1 MTRASALASLGDLGF
16 NDLEAE
22 VYMFLLPSEPIT
34 AYRIGRAIGRPTA
47 NVYKAVESLAR
58 RGAVVIE
65 EGEQRTC
72 RAVPVADLTKQ
83 LERAF
88 RESLDRAKGAL
99 TNLQAA
105 PLDERVYKVESV
117 PRLFERRTE
126 MLRRARRVAIVDA
139 FPGALERI
147 RPAILEAARRD
158 VDVFVEAYA
167 PIDLPGV
174 RLAVFPDGARS
185 VETWGSEQLN
195 VVVDGAEH
203 IVALLSSDLTEIRQA
218 VWSNSLYLSCLQH
231 AGRLCEHTVVAM
243 IAALAD
249 GKPDDALRLLEEHRF
264 FLRGDVPGQRML
276 VERLTPKK
284 PSTLRKKPK
293 PHASRDSKTKERR

>member
-1 MTRASALASLGDLGF
+1 M
-16 NDLEAE
+16 
-22 VYMFLLPSEPIT
+22 
-34 AYRIGRAIGRPTA
+34 
-47 NVYKAVESLAR
+47 
-58 RGAVVIE
+58 
-65 EGEQRTC
+65 
-72 RAVPVADLTKQ
+72 
-83 LERAF
+83 
-88 RESLDRAKGAL
+88 
-99 TNLQAA
+99 
-105 PLDERVYKVESV
+105 
-117 PRLFERRTE
+117 
-126 MLRRARRVAIVDA
+126 
-139 FPGALERI
+139 
-147 RPAILEAARRD
+147 
-158 VDVFVEAYA
+158 
-167 PIDLPGV
+167 
-174 RLAVFPDGARS
+174 
-185 VETWGSEQLN
+185 ETWGSEQLN